1 MNGELVRLQWW
12 SKTNAQSEHENVG
25 FICFVCAFGGTRYN
39 AKSPL
44 VDEEMSPVNLFV
56 GMYSAY
62 RCIFLFA
69 SPESEQ
75 FEHTTPPTVAQVQT
89 AGSPRG
95 ARAVLRYR
103 HTPRAQ
109 RQGQLL
115 IRTLE
120 TMSVVESE
128 NPLLLL
134 RRTDKT
140 MEQHRHIQGVT
151 SEDETT

>member
-12 SKTNAQSEHENVG
+12 SKTNAQSEHENVE
-25 FICFVCAFGGTRYN
+25 FTCSVCAFGATRYN

-56 GMYSAY
+56 YSTY
-62 RCIFLFA
+62 RCVFLFA

-75 FEHTTPPTVAQVQT
+75 FEHTTPPTVAQVQP

-95 ARAVLRYR
+95 VRAVLRYR

-115 IRTLE
+115 IRALE

-128 NPLLLL
+128 NPLLFL
-134 RRTDKT
+134 RRTDKA
-140 MEQHRHIQGVT
+140 MERHRHIQGVT
-151 SEDETT
+151 SENETT